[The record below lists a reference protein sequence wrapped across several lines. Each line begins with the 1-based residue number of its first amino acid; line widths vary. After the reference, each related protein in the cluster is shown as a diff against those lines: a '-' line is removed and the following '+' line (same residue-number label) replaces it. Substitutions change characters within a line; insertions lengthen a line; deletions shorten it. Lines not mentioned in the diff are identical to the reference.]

1 MVTGTLDG
9 AAIENIAP
17 VRSIRV
23 DGPGAWRISKF
34 STNRADTICMA
45 ARVPAKIRPCVTTP
59 NDGMTAFADT

>member
-1 MVTGTLDG
+1 MIVTGAGDG

-34 STNRADTICMA
+34 STNRADTMCMA
-45 ARVPAKIRPCVTTP
+45 REGSRRGQTSRR
-59 NDGMTAFADT
+59 GLLFAVGQSK